1 MHRLDKYAPPLM
13 QVLWINTAM
22 KTMWPY
28 YNQAVGQQVLEQV
41 NPIIA
46 EQIKPVRSALKS
58 PRCRLHNAFEA
69 PHAISGGKVYLR
81 NGLVLLPSQL
91 TISYGECT
99 GAGIKIG
106 VAHQVKCL
114 CSTPSSKPWT

>member
-1 MHRLDKYAPPLM
+1 MQRLDKHGPPLM

-46 EQIKPVRSALKS
+46 EQIKPVRST
-58 PRCRLHNAFEA
+58 
-69 PHAISGGKVYLR
+69 LR
-81 NGLVLLPSQL
+81 S
-91 TISYGECT
+91 
-99 GAGIKIG
+99 
-106 VAHQVKCL
+106 
-114 CSTPSSKPWT
+114 